1 MELGT
6 AYTALTLDFITEYCH
21 DRCLNCLDEPD
32 FAPRWKR
39 LMVGLFEALTVN
51 KHLPIVPRILSSL
64 PRVVVEVLDPAFVPF
79 FETQSLVAAQARKVW
94 EEEKGKDK
102 SKVEGEEKPK
112 SIFHGIMQS
121 SLPDEGK
128 THPRMVD
135 EAFVLIVAGG
145 ETTAR
150 VTAVTLAHLLQN
162 KSLISRLRKEL
173 DKLDIINDLPSSRR
187 LEEIPLMK
195 AIVQEGLRV
204 AAPVTNAAKL
214 IAPNEELE
222 CHGRSVPRGVSRSHL
237 VGTECLLTC
246 GDRLPA
252 AQIYRQCFTTRSSS
266 RTRNTSIRIDG
277 RGRARGGRGWRGGS
291 IRFRRGRGRVW
302 GWMVRMRSF
311 VLGLLLLWR
320 GE

>member
-1 MELGT
+1 
-6 AYTALTLDFITEYCH
+6 
-21 DRCLNCLDEPD
+21 
-32 FAPRWKR
+32 
-39 LMVGLFEALTVN
+39 MVGLFEALTVN

-222 CHGRSVPRGVSRSHL
+222 CHGRSVPRGTPCSTNLQTVLHDP
-237 VGTECLLTC
+237 VIFPNPKYFDP
-246 GDRLPA
+246 DRW
-252 AQIYRQCFTTRSSS
+252 TRASE
-266 RTRNTSIRIDG
+266 
-277 RGRARGGRGWRGGS
+277 
-291 IRFRRGRGRVW
+291 
-302 GWMVRMRSF
+302 
-311 VLGLLLLWR
+311 R
-320 GE
+320 GERLERWLDTFSKGTRACLGMDGAYAELCIGIAAVVAR